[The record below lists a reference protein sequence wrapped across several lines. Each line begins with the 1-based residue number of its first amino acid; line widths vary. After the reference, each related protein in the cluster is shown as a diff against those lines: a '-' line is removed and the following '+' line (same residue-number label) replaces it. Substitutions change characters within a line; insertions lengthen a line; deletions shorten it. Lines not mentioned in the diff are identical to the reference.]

1 MLLSIASM
9 SALDMVIRLKD
20 QVVEVHTLGIRLP
33 LMTTKTN
40 HLAMVSDRW
49 FGELMVRTEEEGS
62 CRAI

>member
-1 MLLSIASM
+1 M
-9 SALDMVIRLKD
+9 SVRNHPKWS
-20 QVVEVHTLGIRLP
+20 EC
-33 LMTTKTN
+33 KTN